1 MKDFF
6 AYAALLVLIACN
18 ESPNNT
24 DTSKTDSQP
33 ASDTG
38 KMTIQIPRS
47 TCYRYASASDT
58 ITLKVE
64 KFPNVVTGML
74 NYSLKEK
81 DKNRGEIDGVM
92 HGDTLVADYSFM
104 SEGTRSVR
112 QVVFLIK
119 DDTATEGYGAVSE
132 KDGKMVFDN
141 ISSIDFS
148 TGTKL
153 TKVECDY

>member
-1 MKDFF
+1 MKIIF
-6 AYAALLVLIACN
+6 ACTLLSVIFACN
-18 ESPNNT
+18 ESPNT
-24 DTSKTDSQP
+24 DTSKTDSS
-33 ASDTG
+33 ATTDTG
-38 KMTIQIPRS
+38 RMIIQIPRS
-47 TCYRYASASDT
+47 TCYRYATASDT

-64 KFPNVVTGML
+64 TFPNVVTGLL

-92 HGDTLVADYSFM
+92 HGDTLVADYTFM

-112 QVVFLIK
+112 QVVFLLK
-119 DDTATEGYGAVSE
+119 DDVATEGYGPVSE

-141 ISSIDFS
+141 LSSIDFS

-153 TKVECDY
+153 TKVDCDY